1 MNKSQPGF
9 IALVTVI
16 VVGAIGLAVALVLL
30 FSGVNSGRTSLSVSQ
45 STQAKGAANACAE
58 LALGAIQANIT
69 IGTPVS
75 ANYVLDPVLNI
86 NCSYTLTGTSPDY
99 VISTVG
105 TAGSN
110 SNVTRR
116 VSVTLNRVGPTLNI
130 SSWQETQ

>member
-1 MNKSQPGF
+1 MKKYPGF
-9 IALVTVI
+9 IALITVI
-16 VVGAIGLAVALVLL
+16 AVGAVGLAIAMVLL
-30 FSGVNSGRTSLSVSQ
+30 FSGVGTSRTSLSVSQ

-75 ANYVLDPVLNI
+75 ANYVLDSALNI

-99 VISTVG
+99 IISTVG
-105 TAGSN
+105 TAGSS

-116 VSVTLNRVGPTLNI
+116 VNITLNRVGPTLNI